1 MRAQLPIRR
10 ERDLNTSQQ
19 FLRSLGVSGIAHA
32 VAILGII
39 LSGVWGHKPTVIV
52 PGYKV
57 DLVTMDKVQ
66 PHSLLETKAKK
77 KPAPPPLKKKSVYKK
92 KKKVAIAP
100 KKKKDYSGAKKIVPK
115 AKKKEVKAEPKKKE
129 VAPPPPPEPVKEKA
143 PEPVEEAAPEGGI
156 VTDGVAFPYIWYLK
170 IVERKVRDNWVT
182 RGVDISGKRRD
193 PVVRFSIARDG
204 SVADV
209 RMEQSSGS
217 DALDDSAI
225 SAVMASQPFPPLPEE
240 YPVGNLG
247 VHFGFSYEQVE

>member
-10 ERDLNTSQQ
+10 ERDLNTGQQ
-19 FLRSLGVSGIAHA
+19 FLRSLGVSGIVHA

-57 DLVTMDKVQ
+57 DLVTMDQVQ
-66 PHSLLETKAKK
+66 PHSLLETKK
-77 KPAPPPLKKKSVYKK
+77 KPAPPLKKKSVYKK
-92 KKKVAIAP
+92 KEKVAIAP
-100 KKKKDYSGAKKIVPK
+100 KKKKDYSGARKIVPK
-115 AKKKEVKAEPKKKE
+115 AKKKDVKAEPKKKE
-129 VAPPPPPEPVKEKA
+129 VAPPPPEPVKEKA

-182 RGVDISGKRRD
+182 RGVDISGKSRD
-193 PVVRFSIARDG
+193 PVVRFSIDRDG
-204 SVADV
+204 AVSDV
-209 RMEQSSGS
+209 RLEQSSGS
-217 DALDDSAI
+217 DALDESAI
-225 SAVMASQPFPPLPEE
+225 SAVMAAQPFPPLPEE